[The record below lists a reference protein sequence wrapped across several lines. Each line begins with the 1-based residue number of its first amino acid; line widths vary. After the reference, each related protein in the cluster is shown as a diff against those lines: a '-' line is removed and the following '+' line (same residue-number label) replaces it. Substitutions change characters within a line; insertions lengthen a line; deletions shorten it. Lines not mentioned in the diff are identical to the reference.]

1 MPVFTESHCR
11 EDLFPI
17 TLTRHTADIRVGILT
32 IREKWMIAA
41 PDESKL
47 NVPIPANL
55 VPGTEFFAMVDSLGL
70 QHALEHTDLYRQF
83 QYAWELNAIN
93 QWAIEQD
100 FQLLT
105 QAKVSAPLPTGI
117 QLTGNASQ
125 VFLEEGVHIEHC
137 YLNTVHG
144 PIYISAGAQ
153 VMEGAMLRG
162 PLSIGKDAVVKMGAA
177 IYGATTI
184 GPACVVGGEIRN
196 SIITGYSN
204 KAHDGYLGDAWI
216 GEWCN
221 LGAGTSC
228 SNLRNTATPVN
239 VWHMHSKQFVKG
251 GLKCGLVMGDHS
263 KCSIN
268 TSFNTATVVGVCANI
283 FQPGALLPKFIPSFS
298 WGVATGLTYELQK
311 AIQDINNWM
320 AFKGMQLSDVQI
332 RSLTEIFNNTD
343 PL

>member
-1 MPVFTESHCR
+1 
-11 EDLFPI
+11 
-17 TLTRHTADIRVGILT
+17 
-32 IREKWMIAA
+32 
-41 PDESKL
+41 
-47 NVPIPANL
+47 
-55 VPGTEFFAMVDSLGL
+55 
-70 QHALEHTDLYRQF
+70 
-83 QYAWELNAIN
+83 
-93 QWAIEQD
+93 
-100 FQLLT
+100 
-105 QAKVSAPLPTGI
+105 
-117 QLTGNASQ
+117 
-125 VFLEEGVHIEHC
+125 
-137 YLNTVHG
+137 
-144 PIYISAGAQ
+144 
-153 VMEGAMLRG
+153 MEGAMLRG

-268 TSFNTATVVGVCANI
+268 TSFNTATVFCVCAKAMLK
-283 FQPGALLPKFIPSFS
+283 GAKAKQLVRSTKPNLRALENEFI
-298 WGVATGLTYELQK
+298 E
-311 AIQDINNWM
+311 
-320 AFKGMQLSDVQI
+320 
-332 RSLTEIFNNTD
+332 
-343 PL
+343 